1 MLHSSTLY
9 PAGECRLGRRS
20 GDLACPAGRNTNR
33 PGDIWLDLNY
43 TRIYGVGGKSWPKM
57 INDAENDARYAAA
70 SMHLCLSEDG
80 LTNGG
85 QPKEINDGKIGRPY
99 EYADSLF

>member
-1 MLHSSTLY
+1 
-9 PAGECRLGRRS
+9 
-20 GDLACPAGRNTNR
+20 
-33 PGDIWLDLNY
+33 
-43 TRIYGVGGKSWPKM
+43 M